1 MTKHCFSAFVIALA
15 IATAGV
21 IAAGTGPAKAGDIIA
36 DWNKVKAPAAPELKK
51 VTVSPKDTALIVMDI
66 QTNSCNK
73 ERRPRC
79 LDTIK
84 PVSELIKR
92 ARAKGLP
99 VIHTMSSSGSL
110 DKLVKNVA
118 PQKGEPYV
126 KGSVDKFLGTDL
138 ENILTSKHIGTVIL
152 VGTAAEGAVLGT
164 ATAAAQ
170 RKLKVIVPVDGM
182 SSAKAY
188 AEQYTAIYL
197 VSSPGTSAATTLTRT
212 GMIEIQ

>member
-1 MTKHCFSAFVIALA
+1 MSKGKIFAIAAAAAAAIALS
-15 IATAGV
+15 THQSR
-21 IAAGTGPAKAGDIIA
+21 AGDIIA
-36 DWNKVKAPAAPELKK
+36 DWTTVKTPAAPELKK

-79 LDTIK
+79 LDTVA

-99 VIHTMSSSGSL
+99 VIHTMSSSGTL
-110 DKLVKNVA
+110 ENLVKDVA
-118 PQKGEPYV
+118 PAQGEPYV

-138 ENILTSKHIGTVIL
+138 ESILKSKNIANVIL

-164 ATAAAQ
+164 ATGAAQ
-170 RKLKVIVPVDGM
+170 RKLKVIIPVDGM
-182 SSAKAY
+182 SSADAY
-188 AEQYTAIYL
+188 AEQYTAVYMMT
-197 VSSPGTSAATTLTRT
+197 SPGTSAAATLTRT
-212 GMIEIQ
+212 GMIDIQ

>member
-21 IAAGTGPAKAGDIIA
+21 ITASAGPAKAGDIIA

-79 LDTIK
+79 LDSIK

-138 ENILTSKHIGTVIL
+138 ENILKSKHIGTVIL

-197 VSSPGTSAATTLTRT
+197 ASSPGTSAATTLTRT

>member
-1 MTKHCFSAFVIALA
+1 MTKRCFSTLTAALAVAVATVIA
-15 IATAGV
+15 TG
-21 IAAGTGPAKAGDIIA
+21 AAPAKAGDIIA
-36 DWNKVKAPAAPELKK
+36 DWNTVKAPSAPQLKK

-110 DKLVKNVA
+110 DKLVKDVA

-126 KGSVDKFLGTDL
+126 KGSVDKFHGTDL
-138 ENILTSKHIGTVIL
+138 EKILKSKHISTVIL

-182 SSAKAY
+182 SSANTY